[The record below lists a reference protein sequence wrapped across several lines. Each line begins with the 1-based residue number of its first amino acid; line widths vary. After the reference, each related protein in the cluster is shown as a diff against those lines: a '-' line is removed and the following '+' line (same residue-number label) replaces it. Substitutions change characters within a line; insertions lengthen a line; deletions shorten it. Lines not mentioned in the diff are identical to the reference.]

1 MSTGPNYSIQKLFF
15 NLAWRMELLV
25 TRYKPWIM
33 IILLVLLVSFAI
45 YRWWQG
51 PLLPSYE
58 VVSSPLIQTVVASG
72 RVEKVSRTQ
81 IGSEITGVV
90 LERLVQE
97 GDRVSRGD
105 VLLVLKSDEISA
117 QVRQAE
123 AELKELATTRRPQ
136 AEFDLANA
144 KVQLEQA
151 QREAVRRRNTELGI
165 LSAEEREKS
174 IEAEKLA
181 RNNLESARLK
191 VASLAPDKVEE
202 TKLREQLAALQAQ
215 LAKTKIRAEV
225 SGIILTRNVEPG
237 DLVQPSQ
244 TLFTIALDGATEI
257 RVPFDERNLPL
268 LALQQKAAV
277 ITDAYPDQ
285 PFPAHIN
292 FIAPSIDAQR
302 GTVDVRLTVD
312 PVPDFLRQDM
322 TVSVNVETNKREQTL
337 VIPNDALSSI
347 SGNKAMVILVR
358 DRKIQR
364 HPITL
369 GLRGLVMSE
378 VVAGLKEGDHVLTDA
393 ESVLK
398 DGIRVRIEQTKRVL
412 QSQTDPTNSKNELP
426 VKFD

>member
-1 MSTGPNYSIQKLFF
+1 
-15 NLAWRMELLV
+15 MELLV

-33 IILLVLLVSFAI
+33 IILLVLLVSFAT

-97 GDRVSRGD
+97 GDRVYRGD

-136 AEFDLANA
+136 AEVDLANA

-191 VASLAPDKVEE
+191 VASLARDKVEE
-202 TKLREQLAALQAQ
+202 TKLRERLAALQAQ

-277 ITDAYPDQ
+277 ITDAYPNQ

-322 TVSVNVETNKREQTL
+322 TVSVNVETNKRERTL

-378 VVAGLKEGDHVLTDA
+378 VVVGLKEGDHVLTDA

-398 DGIRVRIEQTKRVL
+398 DGTRVRIEQTKRVL

>member
-1 MSTGPNYSIQKLFF
+1 
-15 NLAWRMELLV
+15 MELLV
-25 TRYKPWIM
+25 IRYKPWIM
-33 IILLVLLVSFAI
+33 IILLVLVVSFAT

-51 PLLPSYE
+51 SLLPSYE

-136 AEFDLANA
+136 AEVDLANA

-151 QREAVRRRNTELGI
+151 QREALRRRNTELGI

-174 IEAEKLA
+174 IEAERLA

-202 TKLREQLAALQAQ
+202 TKLRERLAALQAQ

-277 ITDAYPDQ
+277 IADAYPDQ

-322 TVSVNVETNKREQTL
+322 TVSVNVETNQRERTL

-398 DGIRVRIEQTKRVL
+398 DGTRVRIEQTKRVL
-412 QSQTDPTNSKNELP
+412 QSQADQTNSKNELP

>member
-1 MSTGPNYSIQKLFF
+1 
-15 NLAWRMELLV
+15 MELLV

-105 VLLVLKSDEISA
+105 ILLVLKSDEISA

-322 TVSVNVETNKREQTL
+322 TVSVNVETNKRERTL

-398 DGIRVRIEQTKRVL
+398 DGTRVRIEQTKRVL
-412 QSQTDPTNSKNELP
+412 QSQADQTNSKNELP

>member
-1 MSTGPNYSIQKLFF
+1 M
-15 NLAWRMELLV
+15 LV
-25 TRYKPWIM
+25 TRYKPWII
-33 IILLVLLVSFAI
+33 IILLVLLVSFAT

-51 PLLPSYE
+51 PLLPGYE

-136 AEFDLANA
+136 AEVDLANA

-202 TKLREQLAALQAQ
+202 TKLRERLAALQAQ

-322 TVSVNVETNKREQTL
+322 TVSVNVETNQRERTL

-378 VVAGLKEGDHVLTDA
+378 VVAGLKEGDQVLTDA

-398 DGIRVRIEQTKRVL
+398 DGTRVRIEQTKRVL

>member
-1 MSTGPNYSIQKLFF
+1 MIYSIQKLFF

-33 IILLVLLVSFAI
+33 IILLVFRVSFAI

-322 TVSVNVETNKREQTL
+322 TVSVNVETNKRERTL

-398 DGIRVRIEQTKRVL
+398 DGTRVRIEQTKRVF
-412 QSQTDPTNSKNELP
+412 QSQTDQKNSKNELP

>member
-1 MSTGPNYSIQKLFF
+1 M
-15 NLAWRMELLV
+15 LV

-358 DRKIQR
+358 NRKIQR

-398 DGIRVRIEQTKRVL
+398 DGTRVRIEKTKPVF
-412 QSQTDPTNSKNELP
+412 QSQTDQKNSKNELP

>member
-1 MSTGPNYSIQKLFF
+1 
-15 NLAWRMELLV
+15 MELLV

-398 DGIRVRIEQTKRVL
+398 DGTRVRIEQTKRVL
-412 QSQTDPTNSKNELP
+412 QNQTDPTNSKNELP

>member
-1 MSTGPNYSIQKLFF
+1 
-15 NLAWRMELLV
+15 MELLV

-33 IILLVLLVSFAI
+33 IILLVLLVSFAT

-302 GTVDVRLTVD
+302 GTIDIRLTVD

-322 TVSVNVETNKREQTL
+322 TVSVNVETNKRERTL

>member
-1 MSTGPNYSIQKLFF
+1 
-15 NLAWRMELLV
+15 MELLV

-33 IILLVLLVSFAI
+33 IILLVLVVSFAT

-136 AEFDLANA
+136 AEVDLANA

-151 QREAVRRRNTELGI
+151 QREALRRRNTELGI

-174 IEAEKLA
+174 IEAERLA

-202 TKLREQLAALQAQ
+202 TKLRERLAALQAQ

-277 ITDAYPDQ
+277 IADAYPDQ

-322 TVSVNVETNKREQTL
+322 TVSVNVETNKRERTL

-347 SGNKAMVILVR
+347 SGNKAMVILVRR

-398 DGIRVRIEQTKRVL
+398 DGTRVRIEQTKRVL
-412 QSQTDPTNSKNELP
+412 QSQTDQTNSKNELP

>member
-1 MSTGPNYSIQKLFF
+1 
-15 NLAWRMELLV
+15 MELLV

-33 IILLVLLVSFAI
+33 IILLVLVVSFAT

-51 PLLPSYE
+51 SLLPSYE

-136 AEFDLANA
+136 AEVDLANA

-151 QREAVRRRNTELGI
+151 QREALRRRNTELGI

-174 IEAEKLA
+174 IEAERLA

-202 TKLREQLAALQAQ
+202 TKLRERLAALQAQ

-277 ITDAYPDQ
+277 IADAYPDQ

-322 TVSVNVETNKREQTL
+322 TVSVNVETNKRERTL

-347 SGNKAMVILVR
+347 SGNKAMVILVRR

-398 DGIRVRIEQTKRVL
+398 DGTRVRIEQTKRVL
-412 QSQTDPTNSKNELP
+412 QSQTDQTNSKNELP

>member
-1 MSTGPNYSIQKLFF
+1 
-15 NLAWRMELLV
+15 MELLV

-144 KVQLEQA
+144 KVQLEQT

-191 VASLAPDKVEE
+191 VASLAPGKVEE

>member
-1 MSTGPNYSIQKLFF
+1 
-15 NLAWRMELLV
+15 MELLV

-45 YRWWQG
+45 YRLWQG

>member
-1 MSTGPNYSIQKLFF
+1 M
-15 NLAWRMELLV
+15 LV
-25 TRYKPWIM
+25 TRYKPWVM

-90 LERLVQE
+90 LERFVQE

-123 AELKELATTRRPQ
+123 VELKELATTRRPQ

>member
-1 MSTGPNYSIQKLFF
+1 
-15 NLAWRMELLV
+15 MELLV

-33 IILLVLLVSFAI
+33 IILLVLLVSFAT

-136 AEFDLANA
+136 AEVDLANA

-191 VASLAPDKVEE
+191 VASLARDKVEE

-322 TVSVNVETNKREQTL
+322 TVSVNVETNKRERTL

-398 DGIRVRIEQTKRVL
+398 DGTRVRIEQTKRVL

>member
-1 MSTGPNYSIQKLFF
+1 
-15 NLAWRMELLV
+15 MELLV
-25 TRYKPWIM
+25 TRYKPLIM

-215 LAKTKIRAEV
+215 LVKTKIRAEV

>member
-1 MSTGPNYSIQKLFF
+1 M
-15 NLAWRMELLV
+15 LV

-33 IILLVLLVSFAI
+33 IILLVLLVSFAT

-136 AEFDLANA
+136 AEVDLANA

-202 TKLREQLAALQAQ
+202 TKLRERLAALQAQ

-277 ITDAYPDQ
+277 ITDAYPNQ

-302 GTVDVRLTVD
+302 GTIDVRLTVD

-322 TVSVNVETNKREQTL
+322 TVSVNVETNKRERTL

-378 VVAGLKEGDHVLTDA
+378 VVVGLKEGDHVLTDA

-398 DGIRVRIEQTKRVL
+398 DGTRVRIEQTKRVL

>member
-1 MSTGPNYSIQKLFF
+1 
-15 NLAWRMELLV
+15 MELLV

-136 AEFDLANA
+136 AEVDLANA

-398 DGIRVRIEQTKRVL
+398 DGTRVRIEQTKRVL

>member
-1 MSTGPNYSIQKLFF
+1 
-15 NLAWRMELLV
+15 MELLV
-25 TRYKPWIM
+25 TRYKPLIM

-322 TVSVNVETNKREQTL
+322 TVSVNVETNKLEQTL

>member
-1 MSTGPNYSIQKLFF
+1 MSTHPNYSIQKLFF

-191 VASLAPDKVEE
+191 VASLAPNKVEE
-202 TKLREQLAALQAQ
+202 TKLRERLAALQAQ

-237 DLVQPSQ
+237 NLVQPSQ

-398 DGIRVRIEQTKRVL
+398 DGTRVRIEKTKHVF
-412 QSQTDPTNSKNELP
+412 QSQTDQTNSKNELP

>member
-1 MSTGPNYSIQKLFF
+1 
-15 NLAWRMELLV
+15 MELLV

-33 IILLVLLVSFAI
+33 IILLVLVVSFAT

-136 AEFDLANA
+136 AEVDLANA

-174 IEAEKLA
+174 IEAERLA

-202 TKLREQLAALQAQ
+202 TKLRERLAALQAQ

-277 ITDAYPDQ
+277 IADAYPDQ

-302 GTVDVRLTVD
+302 GTVDVRLIVD

-322 TVSVNVETNKREQTL
+322 TVSVNVETNKRERTL

-398 DGIRVRIEQTKRVL
+398 DGTRVRIEQTKRVL
-412 QSQTDPTNSKNELP
+412 QSQADQTNSKNELP

>member
-1 MSTGPNYSIQKLFF
+1 
-15 NLAWRMELLV
+15 MELLV

-33 IILLVLLVSFAI
+33 IILLVLLVSFAT

-136 AEFDLANA
+136 AEVDLANA

-191 VASLAPDKVEE
+191 VASLARDKVEE
-202 TKLREQLAALQAQ
+202 TKLRERLAALQAQ

-277 ITDAYPDQ
+277 ITDAYPNQ

-322 TVSVNVETNKREQTL
+322 TVSVNVETNKRERTL

-398 DGIRVRIEQTKRVL
+398 DGTRVRIEQTKRVL

>member
-1 MSTGPNYSIQKLFF
+1 
-15 NLAWRMELLV
+15 MELLV

-292 FIAPSIDAQR
+292 FIAPSIDARR

>member
-1 MSTGPNYSIQKLFF
+1 
-15 NLAWRMELLV
+15 MELLV

-33 IILLVLLVSFAI
+33 IILLVFLVSFAI

-144 KVQLEQA
+144 KVKLEQA

>member
-1 MSTGPNYSIQKLFF
+1 
-15 NLAWRMELLV
+15 MELLV

-33 IILLVLLVSFAI
+33 IILLVLLVSFAT

-136 AEFDLANA
+136 AEVDLANA

-202 TKLREQLAALQAQ
+202 TKLRERLAALQAQ

-277 ITDAYPDQ
+277 ITDAYPNQ

-302 GTVDVRLTVD
+302 GTIDVRLTVD

-322 TVSVNVETNKREQTL
+322 TVSVNVETNKRERTL

-398 DGIRVRIEQTKRVL
+398 DGTRVRIEQTKRVL

>member
-1 MSTGPNYSIQKLFF
+1 
-15 NLAWRMELLV
+15 MELLV

-191 VASLAPDKVEE
+191 VASLAPGKVEE

>member
-1 MSTGPNYSIQKLFF
+1 
-15 NLAWRMELLV
+15 MELLV

-33 IILLVLLVSFAI
+33 IILLVLAVSFAT

-174 IEAEKLA
+174 IEAERLA

>member
-1 MSTGPNYSIQKLFF
+1 M
-15 NLAWRMELLV
+15 
-25 TRYKPWIM
+25 
-33 IILLVLLVSFAI
+33 
-45 YRWWQG
+45 
-51 PLLPSYE
+51 
-58 VVSSPLIQTVVASG
+58 
-72 RVEKVSRTQ
+72 
-81 IGSEITGVV
+81 
-90 LERLVQE
+90 
-97 GDRVSRGD
+97 
-105 VLLVLKSDEISA
+105 
-117 QVRQAE
+117 RQAE
-123 AELKELATTRRPQ
+123 AELKELVTTRRPQ

>member
-1 MSTGPNYSIQKLFF
+1 
-15 NLAWRMELLV
+15 MELLV

-33 IILLVLLVSFAI
+33 IILLVLLVSFAT

-136 AEFDLANA
+136 AEVDLANA

-202 TKLREQLAALQAQ
+202 TKLRERLAALQAQ

-268 LALQQKAAV
+268 LALQQKASV

-302 GTVDVRLTVD
+302 GTIDIRLTVD

-322 TVSVNVETNKREQTL
+322 TVSVNVETNKRERTL

-398 DGIRVRIEQTKRVL
+398 DGTRVRIEQTKRVL

>member
-1 MSTGPNYSIQKLFF
+1 
-15 NLAWRMELLV
+15 MELLV

-33 IILLVLLVSFAI
+33 IILLVLLVSFAT

-136 AEFDLANA
+136 AEVDLANA

-202 TKLREQLAALQAQ
+202 TKLRERLAALQAQ

-322 TVSVNVETNKREQTL
+322 TVSVNVETNKRERTL

-398 DGIRVRIEQTKRVL
+398 DGTRVRIEQTKRVL

>member
-1 MSTGPNYSIQKLFF
+1 M
-15 NLAWRMELLV
+15 LV

-33 IILLVLLVSFAI
+33 IILLVLAVSFAT

-322 TVSVNVETNKREQTL
+322 TVSVNVETNKRERTL

-398 DGIRVRIEQTKRVL
+398 DGTRFRIEQTKRVF
-412 QSQTDPTNSKNELP
+412 QSQTDQKNSKNELP

>member
-1 MSTGPNYSIQKLFF
+1 
-15 NLAWRMELLV
+15 MELLV

-33 IILLVLLVSFAI
+33 IILLVLVVSFAT

-105 VLLVLKSDEISA
+105 VLLVLKSEEISA

-136 AEFDLANA
+136 AEVDLANA

-151 QREAVRRRNTELGI
+151 QREALRRRNTELGI

-174 IEAEKLA
+174 IEAERLA

-202 TKLREQLAALQAQ
+202 TKLRERLAALQAQ

-277 ITDAYPDQ
+277 IADAYPDQ

-322 TVSVNVETNKREQTL
+322 TVSVNVETNQRERTL

-378 VVAGLKEGDHVLTDA
+378 VVAGLKEGDYVLTDA

-398 DGIRVRIEQTKRVL
+398 DGTRVRIEQTKRVL
-412 QSQTDPTNSKNELP
+412 QSQADQTNSKNELP

>member
-1 MSTGPNYSIQKLFF
+1 
-15 NLAWRMELLV
+15 MELLV
-25 TRYKPWIM
+25 TRYKPWVM

-90 LERLVQE
+90 LERFVQE

-123 AELKELATTRRPQ
+123 VELKELATTRRPQ

>member
-1 MSTGPNYSIQKLFF
+1 
-15 NLAWRMELLV
+15 MELLV

-136 AEFDLANA
+136 AEVDLANA

-378 VVAGLKEGDHVLTDA
+378 VVVGLKEGDHVLTDA

-398 DGIRVRIEQTKRVL
+398 DGTRVRIEQTKRVL

>member
-1 MSTGPNYSIQKLFF
+1 
-15 NLAWRMELLV
+15 MELLV

-33 IILLVLLVSFAI
+33 IILLVLLVSFAT

-292 FIAPSIDAQR
+292 VIAPSIDAQR

>member
-1 MSTGPNYSIQKLFF
+1 
-15 NLAWRMELLV
+15 MELLV

-322 TVSVNVETNKREQTL
+322 TVSVNVETNKRERTL

-398 DGIRVRIEQTKRVL
+398 DGTRVRIEQTKRVL

>member
-1 MSTGPNYSIQKLFF
+1 
-15 NLAWRMELLV
+15 MELLV

-33 IILLVLLVSFAI
+33 IILLVLLVSFAT

-136 AEFDLANA
+136 AEVDLANA

-215 LAKTKIRAEV
+215 VAKTKIRAEV

-268 LALQQKAAV
+268 LALQQKASV

-302 GTVDVRLTVD
+302 GTIDIRLTVD

-322 TVSVNVETNKREQTL
+322 TVSVNVETNKRERTL

-398 DGIRVRIEQTKRVL
+398 DGTRVRIEQTKRVL